1 MKVYSIEDNRLIIH
15 GYFDWVVDGE
25 TDDEGNPLFYKSDS
39 RNWTEWKFKDIIVRL
54 PNTIGKN
61 VINVIDKTYEEYG
74 LPKIRRYG
82 MDSMIY
88 INTGDDKI
96 KFFPTVGVI
105 YNGVVSANIELLSE
119 GYLLNDKVFIDN
131 DIVMLL
137 KKAGYECIASFDDN
151 LQISNVLDIDFRNI
165 RKFLELDLSDI
176 NNKISFIDLLKKE
189 RDVYNDNECF
199 DEVLRIVLK
208 HI

>member
-15 GYFDWVVDGE
+15 GYFDWIVDGE
-25 TDDEGNPLFYKSDS
+25 TDGDGCPLFYKSES
-39 RNWTEWKFKDIIVRL
+39 KYWTIWKFKDIIVRL

-151 LQISNVLDIDFRNI
+151 LQISDILDIDFRNV
-165 RKFLELDLSDI
+165 RKFVELDLSKVK
-176 NNKISFIDLLKKE
+176 NKISFIDLLKE
-189 RDVYNDNECF
+189 CNEIYDNSEGIN
-199 DEVLRIVLK
+199 ELIRIVLK
-208 HI
+208 DI